1 MAQGWVS
8 YQGQII
14 ILRQLFS
21 SSQASRVS
29 SRMWTWF
36 YWRGKWRRGFY
47 DTARGCFAPRWEKM
61 FLKKKSR
68 KRLVEGSDKALA
80 SAMDKDLTP
89 KGTRIA
95 VSASSDLSGGFL
107 HDAPQGQ
114 GHATAKKKSR
124 KPSCSSSSSSSS
136 AQDISAH
143 RDHNNQKRG
152 RSEDGNNQRR
162 GHATAKKTSRKSSCS
177 SSSSSSSYATAK
189 KKSRKSSSSSSSS
202 SSGPVHTHSF
212 LTMAQKE
219 ELSTTRPPRRLLKW
233 LLEELG
239 PRLSIPR
246 KREEQW
252 ELLWPMLTQLRG
264 RHLLNKAQTKCTRP
278 PLKFSSKDK
287 NIMQGIVC
295 RRMKWLLEE
304 LGGPH
309 RSPPRKREAQ
319 WEVLWPMLKRL
330 RGRDLREQKWSL
342 SMTRDL

>member
-124 KPSCSSSSSSSS
+124 KSSCSSSSSSSS

-162 GHATAKKTSRKSSCS
+162 GHATAKKKSRKSSC
-177 SSSSSSSYATAK
+177 
-189 KKSRKSSSSSSSS
+189 SSSSS

-319 WEVLWPMLKRL
+319 WELLWPMLKRL
-330 RGRDLREQKWSL
+330 RGRDLREQKLSL
-342 SMTRDL
+342 SMTLRGQ

>member
-124 KPSCSSSSSSSS
+124 KSSCSSSSSSSS

-152 RSEDGNNQRR
+152 CSEDGNR
-162 GHATAKKTSRKSSCS
+162 T
-177 SSSSSSSYATAK
+177 
-189 KKSRKSSSSSSSS
+189 
-202 SSGPVHTHSF
+202 
-212 LTMAQKE
+212 
-219 ELSTTRPPRRLLKW
+219 LSTAPK
-233 LLEELG
+233 
-239 PRLSIPR
+239 LSIWSP
-246 KREEQW
+246 
-252 ELLWPMLTQLRG
+252 
-264 RHLLNKAQTKCTRP
+264 TRVTTTI
-278 PLKFSSKDK
+278 KFSSGDK
-287 NIMQGIVC
+287 NIKQKETMKLLRNQ
-295 RRMKWLLEE
+295 RM
-304 LGGPH
+304 
-309 RSPPRKREAQ
+309 
-319 WEVLWPMLKRL
+319 
-330 RGRDLREQKWSL
+330 L
-342 SMTRDL
+342 SRW